1 MSGLFGNRWSIHTVS
16 CSSPESLHLASFTVY
31 ITGGLTLRFS
41 QSQWVRIADFFWF
54 SFPLFI
60 FYFSGTGGISN
71 LFVAF
76 PYGTATVPMLAISLV
91 IFFINLSLFILFFV
105 LVAAKYICYPDRW
118 AHLVQNPVVS
128 LYAGTFPMGA
138 TTLINI
144 GVSVIHEKYQ
154 IGGEAFLYFLWAAW
168 WVDVVIAC
176 LCAWIG
182 VHVMCVFLVLYHTSD
197 RSPQHRFTHQKHSL
211 ETMTAMWLLPVVT
224 LIVAASTGG
233 ILANSLEKYSH
244 KIALDTLTVSTF
256 LVTVGFTLAFMI
268 LTIYLLRLIIHGL
281 PAGGTVL
288 SVFLP
293 LGPTGQAGYAI
304 LLIGQGF
311 STLFPAIST
320 AFTSTSSEVAGTIVN
335 IVCTSTAFVLWS
347 LATMWIIYAVLAI
360 QSTLRKSKIAFRIS
374 FWGLVFPM

>member
-1 MSGLFGNRWSIHTVS
+1 
-16 CSSPESLHLASFTVY
+16 
-31 ITGGLTLRFS
+31 
-41 QSQWVRIADFFWF
+41 
-54 SFPLFI
+54 
-60 FYFSGTGGISN
+60 SGTGGISN

-76 PYGTATVPMLAISLV
+76 PYGNGSTPMLVISLV

-118 AHLVQNPVVS
+118 AHLIQNPIVS

-144 GVSVIHEKYQ
+144 AVSVIHEKYQ
-154 IGGEAFLYFLWAAW
+154 IGGKAFLYFLWAAW
-168 WVDVVIAC
+168 WLDVLIAC
-176 LCAWIG
+176 LCTWVG
-182 VHVMCVFLVLYHTSD
+182 VHVMFI
-197 RSPQHRFTHQKHSL
+197 HQKHSL

-233 ILANSLEKYSH
+233 ILANSLEKYSP

-268 LTIYLLRLIIHGL
+268 LTIYLLRLILHGL

-304 LLIGQGF
+304 LLIGQGL

-320 AFTSTSSEVAGTIVN
+320 ASTSTSSEAAGAIIN
-335 IVCTSTAFVLWS
+335 IVCTSIAFVLWS

-360 QSTLRKSKIAFRIS
+360 QSTLRKSIITFRIS
-374 FWGLVFPM
+374 FWGLVFPNAVYANLTISLSKTFDSGAFRIWGAIYAVFCLLLWICICCRSLLELKSFYSIQEDDKENSTPTTNEYK